1 MIIITQKQNL
11 KYNIIFLGVFSL
23 IALIGA
29 YISQYVFDLQPCILC
44 IYQRWPYFL
53 VVAITVLS
61 FFVSKKNI
69 LAILLATSILAIF
82 GESLLAFYH
91 VMVEY
96 KIFKG
101 FGGCSAKDLSAIT
114 NIVELKK
121 AINDQPLVKCSEP
134 QFHFLGLT
142 MAFWNMIYS
151 LILLFFAIYFICYKT
166 RNINR

>member
-1 MIIITQKQNL
+1 MAMITFSKNLNL
-11 KYNIIFLGVFSL
+11 KFIIIFLGGFSFL
-23 IALIGA
+23 ALIVA
-29 YISQYVFDLQPCILC
+29 YIAQYVFNLQPCILC

-53 VVAITVLS
+53 AAAIMAPS

-69 LAILLATSILAIF
+69 LAILLAISILAIF

-101 FGGCSAKDLSAIT
+101 FGGCEAKDLSAIT
-114 NIVELKK
+114 NIAELRK

-151 LILLFFAIYFICYKT
+151 LILLFFTIYFICYKT
-166 RNINR
+166 RKD

>member
-61 FFVSKKNI
+61 FFVNKKNI

-151 LILLFFAIYFICYKT
+151 LILLIFAIYFICCKA
-166 RNINR
+166 RNIN